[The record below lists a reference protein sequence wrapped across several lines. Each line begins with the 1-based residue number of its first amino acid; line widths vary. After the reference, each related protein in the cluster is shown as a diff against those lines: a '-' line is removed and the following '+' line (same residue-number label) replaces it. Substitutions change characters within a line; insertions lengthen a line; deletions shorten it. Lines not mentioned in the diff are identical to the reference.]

1 MFLLQ
6 QMFVPDVEPWRE
18 WDMHQTSQQ
27 EEGEQRVSVTFTLTF
42 GQKLAQALVITGTEA
57 EKHEKQSRT
66 YHNPPS

>member
-1 MFLLQ
+1 MLLQ
-6 QMFVPDVEPWRE
+6 QMFVPDVEHWRE

-57 EKHEKQSRT
+57 EKPEKQSRT